1 MTLFEKQICM
11 TLMLKDLLE
20 FADKQGYQVTLGDA
34 YRDPRA
40 IFPYSHGKSLHKIR
54 LAIDLNIFKNNKLL
68 TSGHDFLDLGEYWEK
83 IGGTWGGRFEDG
95 NHFSIEHEGMK

>member
-40 IFPYSHGKSLHKIR
+40 IFPYSHKKSLHKIR
-54 LAIDLNIFKNNKLL
+54 LAIDLNIFKNEKQI
-68 TSGHDFLDLGEYWEK
+68 TDGMQFEDLGLFWEK

-95 NHFSIEHEGMK
+95 GHFSIEHEGMK